1 MNKIDLEL
9 QKILFNV
16 LKKKFKKITNLGA
29 DSLHTKV
36 PIKEWD
42 SLANFNILLEV
53 EKKFKI
59 KFSFDEITEINSIKN
74 IKKVIKKNFKK

>member
-16 LKKKFKKITNLGA
+16 LKKKFKKLTDL
-29 DSLHTKV
+29 KV
-36 PIKEWD
+36 YSIKEWD

>member
-29 DSLHTKV
+29 DSLNTKV

-53 EKKFKI
+53 EK
-59 KFSFDEITEINSIKN
+59 
-74 IKKVIKKNFKK
+74 

>member
-16 LKKKFKKITNLGA
+16 LKKKFKKLTDL
-29 DSLHTKV
+29 KV
-36 PIKEWD
+36 YSIKEWD

-59 KFSFDEITEINSIKN
+59 KFSFDEITEINSIKS

>member
-16 LKKKFKKITNLGA
+16 LKKKFKKLTDL
-29 DSLHTKV
+29 KV
-36 PIKEWD
+36 YSIKEWD

-53 EKKFKI
+53 EKKI
-59 KFSFDEITEINSIKN
+59 
-74 IKKVIKKNFKK
+74 